1 MLNVRNAQ
9 MGYWRENLMPVSYK
23 KLFKLLID
31 KEMKKKQLCELTGI
45 SPSTISKMAKDDV
58 VSMEIVARICDKLN
72 CTFDDIVEIVL
83 DGEISK

>member
-1 MLNVRNAQ
+1 ML
-9 MGYWRENLMPVSYK
+9 VSYK

-72 CTFDDIVEIVL
+72 CTFDDIVDIIPDKEKL
-83 DGEISK
+83 LNSKECQQ

>member
-1 MLNVRNAQ
+1 MS
-9 MGYWRENLMPVSYK
+9 VSYK
-23 KLFKLLID
+23 KLFKMLID

-72 CTFDDIVEIVL
+72 CTFDDIVDIIPDKENNNEKL
-83 DGEISK
+83 LNSK

>member
-1 MLNVRNAQ
+1 M
-9 MGYWRENLMPVSYK
+9 
-23 KLFKLLID
+23 LID

-72 CTFDDIVEIVL
+72 CTFDDIVDIIPDKENNNEKL
-83 DGEISK
+83 LNSK